1 MQFAYSQEDG
11 VVALALPLR
20 NSLTYNQ
27 YVNTPTFSFVRQ
39 QNSYVSVTNK
49 REWMQFD
56 DAPVSYMA
64 SYSGRFRENI
74 GIGIGAFQQNY
85 GVLTTFGG
93 ILNFAYNARLQRDNN
108 LTFGVNIGAYK
119 SGINDGN
126 VVTNYPDP
134 SLENIPSNFILT
146 VSPGINYGTAFLD
159 FGVSVNNL
167 VAYNFTSSELLE
179 DNPEQSIQAHVMY
192 TGYMDSRGFFDESR
206 FTGLLKSDF
215 KQEQTVLSAAIMLTV
230 PKGIWAQAG
239 YNSLYGAFGG
249 LGLNITEQISI
260 EYNYEKAIGDLAT
273 LGSAHEITL
282 AYKLK
287 NNNRYDYSRED
298 KVSALFVPKPKSK
311 QALKLDRTQAEANR
325 KAAAEAKVKAKAEA
339 EEQARLAAEAKAK
352 AEAEEQARLAAEAK
366 AKAEAEEQARLA
378 AEAKAKAEAEEQA
391 RLAAEAKAKA
401 AAEEQARLAAE
412 AKAKAEAEE
421 QARLA
426 AEAKAKAEAEEQ
438 ARLAAEAKAKA
449 EAEEQARL
457 AAEAKAKAEA
467 EEQAR
472 LAAEAKA
479 KAEAEEQ
486 ARLAAEAKAKA
497 EAEEQARLAAEAKA
511 KAEAEEQAR
520 LAAEA
525 KAKAAAEEQA
535 RLAAEAKAKAAAEEQ
550 ARLAAEAEEQAKNT
564 VPVATDDLAKS
575 MSVLAKS
582 AEASRKAQSDLLS
595 KLQDAVDVKDQDLKD
610 LKREN
615 DLSEQGIYLEP
626 KPFKSTTAENRK
638 IEAIKADLENTIQS
652 RSQAIKE
659 LKRLQDERQEI
670 DTIRMDEVSLFY
682 QKALKKLNAEQSQAI
697 QAKTALEARLETIN
711 IATEY
716 ERKRRIKRALYKNEE
731 DRFAQDRASLQVIKQ
746 NAPSTPQTLTV
757 EDFDF
762 GERRDNSIQILKN
775 VTKAEKGYY
784 LVLAVH
790 SNVAKRDDFLT
801 KAVASGQ
808 KNIDFF
814 FDVNTNKY
822 YIYYKKF
829 DDIQSASRALNEQ
842 RSEPYNNKVSLV
854 KIE

>member
-1 MQFAYSQEDG
+1 MKTPLFAIVFFFCFVQFAYSQEDG

-108 LTFGVNIGAYK
+108 LTFGINVGAYK

-134 SLENIPSNFILT
+134 ALENIPSNFILT

-339 EEQARLAAEAKAK
+339 E
-352 AEAEEQARLAAEAK
+352 AEEQARLAAEAK
-366 AKAEAEEQARLA
+366 AE
-378 AEAKAKAEAEEQA
+378 
-391 RLAAEAKAKA
+391 
-401 AAEEQARLAAE
+401 
-412 AKAKAEAEE
+412 
-421 QARLA
+421 
-426 AEAKAKAEAEEQ
+426 
-438 ARLAAEAKAKA
+438 
-449 EAEEQARL
+449 
-457 AAEAKAKAEA
+457 
-467 EEQAR
+467 
-472 LAAEAKA
+472 
-479 KAEAEEQ
+479 
-486 ARLAAEAKAKA
+486 A

-550 ARLAAEAEEQAKNT
+550 ARLAAEAKAKAEAEEQAR
-564 VPVATDDLAKS
+564 LA
-575 MSVLAKS
+575 
-582 AEASRKAQSDLLS
+582 AEAKA
-595 KLQDAVDVKDQDLKD
+595 
-610 LKREN
+610 
-615 DLSEQGIYLEP
+615 
-626 KPFKSTTAENRK
+626 
-638 IEAIKADLENTIQS
+638 
-652 RSQAIKE
+652 
-659 LKRLQDERQEI
+659 
-670 DTIRMDEVSLFY
+670 
-682 QKALKKLNAEQSQAI
+682 
-697 QAKTALEARLETIN
+697 
-711 IATEY
+711 
-716 ERKRRIKRALYKNEE
+716 
-731 DRFAQDRASLQVIKQ
+731 
-746 NAPSTPQTLTV
+746 
-757 EDFDF
+757 
-762 GERRDNSIQILKN
+762 
-775 VTKAEKGYY
+775 KAE
-784 LVLAVH
+784 A
-790 SNVAKRDDFLT
+790 
-801 KAVASGQ
+801 
-808 KNIDFF
+808 
-814 FDVNTNKY
+814 
-822 YIYYKKF
+822 
-829 DDIQSASRALNEQ
+829 
-842 RSEPYNNKVSLV
+842 
-854 KIE
+854 